1 MMSSESLRTLG
12 TTPDVEKSSTD
23 NESSAFE
30 VSLELSDDPQ
40 QRSLLRKWLT
50 VLVISSAA
58 LCVACASSVVR
69 ILPLNLS
76 LVMLTCLGVI
86 LGSWPCKGVPRLPWG
101 YDFIDQPFRFGI
113 RSWTTTDWS
122 SIRNLWEKYRL
133 SCVVHALL
141 CIFLAS
147 CFCTKHR

>member
-1 MMSSESLRTLG
+1 MSSESLRTLG

-76 LVMLTCLGVI
+76 LVMLTSSCLGVI
-86 LGSWPCKGVPRLPWG
+86 LRSWPCKGVPRLP
-101 YDFIDQPFRFGI
+101 
-113 RSWTTTDWS
+113 
-122 SIRNLWEKYRL
+122 
-133 SCVVHALL
+133 
-141 CIFLAS
+141 
-147 CFCTKHR
+147 